1 MVLGGIAS
9 ASLALLVYFASR
21 WMVGSQRER
30 ISLSS
35 LFAGGTCLATSG
47 FLVDEALGYF
57 AVGALLVVFS
67 FLLAYEAGE

>member
-30 ISLSS
+30 ISLSA
-35 LFAGGTCLATSG
+35 LFAGGACLATSG
-47 FLVDEALGYF
+47 FLVNEALGYF
-57 AVGALLVVFS
+57 AVGTLLVVFS